1 MKVTIKN
8 LNQFF
13 QDRPKLSPSGVSQE
27 AGFSA
32 KYLRLILSGD
42 RPLTESAIQ
51 KLEPVL
57 YLHGWGRERKEKDSE
72 T

>member
-1 MKVTIKN
+1 MKITVEN
-8 LNQFF
+8 LIQFF

-32 KYLRLILSGD
+32 KYLRLILSRE

-51 KLEPVL
+51 KIEPIL
-57 YLHGWGRERKEKDSE
+57 HLHGWGRDKKKESE

>member
-1 MKVTIKN
+1 MKITIEN

-13 QDRPKLSPSGVSQE
+13 RDRPKLSPSGVSQE

-32 KYLRLILSGD
+32 KYLRLILSRE
-42 RPLTESAIQ
+42 RPLTDTAIQ

-57 YLHGWGRERKEKDSE
+57 YLHGWGREKKKESE

>member
-1 MKVTIKN
+1 MKVTVEN

-32 KYLRLILSGD
+32 KYLRLILSGE
-42 RPLTESAIQ
+42 RPLTDSAVVQ
-51 KLEPVL
+51 LEPVL
-57 YLHGWGRERKEKDSE
+57 HLHGWGRERKEKE
-72 T
+72 